1 MLTYAQVSSGSLRN
15 YNGNG
20 KYLADEALKLLPVMS
35 ASAPPPIMP
44 GYNVFGDS
52 MFFGEGQ
59 LKDRF
64 IQVCACACGCGCL
77 FFWGDV
83 LIDSWSRCKEMGADQ
98 WGRS

>member
-15 YNGNG
+15 YNGSG

-52 MFFGEGQ
+52 IFFGEGQ
-59 LKDRF
+59 LKDKF
-64 IQVCACACGCGCL
+64 IQVCACACACGC
-77 FFWGDV
+77 WGGGM
-83 LIDSWSRCKEMGADQ
+83 S
-98 WGRS
+98 